1 MDISQ
6 QLAGVLDALAE
17 RFGLAI
23 DWSSTN
29 VVPYIKGLMAR
40 FARYEIIQSIAWIV
54 AVGVIFCLILAAW
67 RYVAKRHKK
76 ERNDATKWKCDY
88 RWELPSQI
96 LFAWSAIMAL
106 VFVGVLCYQIA
117 HIIRASTLPESV
129 ILQYAYRFATA
140 GNG

>member
-29 VVPYIKGLMAR
+29 VVPYIKDLMAR
-40 FARYEIIQSIAWIV
+40 FARYEIAESIIWIV
-54 AVGVIFCLILAAW
+54 SIGVISGIIVGAW
-67 RYVAKRHKK
+67 RYVAKKHKK
-76 ERNDATKWKCDY
+76 ESSDGTWKCDY
-88 RWELPSQI
+88 RWELPPQI